1 MSHLLTID
9 DLSKSFGGL
18 AAISALDLS
27 LTEGEL
33 LGLIGPNGAGKT
45 TLFNLVTGF
54 LHPSEGRIAFQ
65 DRSLLGLKPHRIVQR
80 GITRTFQIPRPFGT
94 LACVDN
100 VMVCLAVKARRGAA
114 KQEPAQEAAGILSE
128 VGLADKSRVLPG
140 ALTQGDLKKLE
151 IARALATGPRLLLLD
166 EPFAGLTNQEID
178 SLSQV
183 ISGLHAKGMTMIIVE
198 HKLGALMRLVG
209 RVVALNFGRKIADGS
224 PREVTSNPEVI
235 EAYLGEGDDGVA

>member
-1 MSHLLTID
+1 MIRISG
-9 DLSKSFGGL
+9 LSKNFGTNSVLRG
-18 AAISALDLS
+18 AS
-27 LTEGEL
+27 LHIRPGEFVTL
-33 LGLIGPNGAGKT
+33 VGPNGAGKT

-100 VMVCLAVKARRGAA
+100 VMVCLAVKSRRGAA

-183 ISGLHAKGMTMIIVE
+183 IRGLHAKGMTMIIVE